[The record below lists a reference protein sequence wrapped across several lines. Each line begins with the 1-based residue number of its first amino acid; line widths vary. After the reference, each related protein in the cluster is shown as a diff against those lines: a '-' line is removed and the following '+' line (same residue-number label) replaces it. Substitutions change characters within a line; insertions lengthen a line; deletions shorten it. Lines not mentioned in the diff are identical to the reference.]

1 MSPWD
6 VLPFFLKGG
15 HGWGTESQI
24 FMSETAVSL
33 HILLLREICDTT
45 FYLEFW
51 LLRICSLHSSLTSL
65 LPCLSCPDIPS
76 LFCHPLACFS
86 ANRPFFCI
94 SCLLMNEIHS
104 SSLSLWGGGVRWS
117 VNSYRLCLLPF
128 FHFTIHFHGDRTAGW
143 EAPGSKVK
151 SDHLLNSSLWFPLG
165 ITYCNPKTLDKY
177 LSLQRQTTKGG
188 RGKRRKRLEKRGGLQ
203 SQGQG
208 LFSAVFSDGL
218 WRLYMGG
225 IVRENS
231 LYLLRGRIRP
241 TLCSPCAQIKLSLW
255 RQLYLKRCT
264 W

>member
-1 MSPWD
+1 
-6 VLPFFLKGG
+6 
-15 HGWGTESQI
+15 
-24 FMSETAVSL
+24 MSETAVSL
-33 HILLLREICDTT
+33 HILLLGEICDTT

-76 LFCHPLACFS
+76 LFLPSFS
-86 ANRPFFCI
+86 
-94 SCLLMNEIHS
+94 LLFSQLTILLHLLLIDEWDSFIF
-104 SSLSLWGGGVRWS
+104 SLSLGGGVRWS

-128 FHFTIHFHGDRTAGW
+128 FHFAIHFHGDRTAGW

-177 LSLQRQTTKGG
+177 LSLQRQTTKGR

-208 LFSAVFSDGL
+208 LFSAVLSDGL

-225 IVRENS
+225 IVRESS
-231 LYLLRGRIRP
+231 LYLLRGRIWP